1 MEGWVLV
8 EIVARVEIVVRVVV
22 RKEVKI
28 VMGGDGDKGR
38 TDTIK
43 ETMNVS

>member
-1 MEGWVLV
+1 MLV